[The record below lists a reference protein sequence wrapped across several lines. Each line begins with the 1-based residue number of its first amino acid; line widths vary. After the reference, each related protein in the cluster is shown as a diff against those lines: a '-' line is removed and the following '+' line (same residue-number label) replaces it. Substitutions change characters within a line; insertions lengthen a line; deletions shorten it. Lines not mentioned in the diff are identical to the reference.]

1 MFGVIPRSIWSKWSV
16 PDDNNRIRLDC
27 NCALLRDGDHTVLIE
42 AGYGAKWS
50 EKERSIYAMEDRTV
64 LDALREVGVAAED
77 VTHVLLSH
85 LHFDH
90 SGALTEWSDPD
101 GGDESGFTASFPR
114 AELIVQKRELED
126 ALANRSTMSRTYLRS
141 HLDPVLDRF
150 RTVGGVGEPLP
161 GIEVRPV
168 PGHTWGQ
175 QSIHWSDLERRY
187 VFPGDLCPT
196 MLHAHPSANM
206 AYDVEPWTNM
216 LQKQSFLRSCID
228 EDSVVLLD
236 HDPDN
241 PLATVVESEDR
252 GGRFELQPASG
263 V

>member
-1 MFGVIPRSIWSKWSV
+1 
-16 PDDNNRIRLDC
+16 
-27 NCALLRDGDHTVLIE
+27 
-42 AGYGAKWS
+42 
-50 EKERSIYAMEDRTV
+50 MEDRTV
-64 LDALREVGVAAED
+64 LDALREVAVAAED
-77 VTHVLLSH
+77 VTHVVLSH

-90 SGALTEWSDPD
+90 AGALTDWSDHD
-101 GGDESGFTASFPR
+101 LGDAGGFAASFPR

-126 ALANRSTMSRTYLRS
+126 ALSNHSTMSRTYLRS

-150 RTVGGVGEPLP
+150 RTTDGVQEPLP

-187 VFPGDLCPT
+187 AFPGDLCPT
-196 MLHAHPSANM
+196 LLHAHPSANM

-216 LQKQSFLRSCID
+216 LQKQSFLRACI
-228 EDSVVLLD
+228 EEQSMILLD

-241 PLATVVESEDR
+241 PLATVVESDQQS
-252 GGRFELQPASG
+252 GRFELQPACG
-263 V
+263 G